1 MQRLGSFPPEHLKI
15 VIEFLEKESLA
26 YQTSQEMIPLGRTT
40 VPSGNVILD
49 AEDMDAFQ
57 QIEYA
62 KVAMRTLD

>member
-15 VIEFLEKESLA
+15 VIEFLKKENLA
-26 YQTSQEMIPLGRTT
+26 YRTSQELIPFGHTT

-62 KVAMRTLD
+62 KVAMRTLN